1 MNPATTDQTVKVV
14 KAATRDAYGKT
25 LIELAKAGADIVVL
39 DADLSGSTRTAW
51 FGKEFPDRFINMGV
65 SEADMIGTAVGLSLV
80 GKIPFASTFSMF
92 ASGRAWEQIRNMV
105 CLNKANVKIVVTH
118 GGITVG
124 EDGASHQALEDIAIT
139 RAIPNLNVVVPA
151 DAFETASAI
160 KLAAAT
166 EGPFYIRL
174 TRNDIP
180 NLYASA
186 EDANY
191 QLGKGRV
198 MREGKDVTLI
208 GCGQMVYFCLQAADI
223 LAKQNI
229 SARVINMVSIKPIDS
244 ELIIKAA
251 KETKGFVTVE
261 EHSIYGG
268 LGSAVAEVLVQ
279 NHPAKV
285 EMIGMKGFG
294 TSGVAEQL
302 MEHFGLTA
310 NEIALAAQ
318 KLLK

>member
-1 MNPATTDQTVKVV
+1 MNPATVDPAVKVQ

-25 LIELAKAGADIVVL
+25 LIELAKTNQNIVVL

-51 FGKEFPDRFINMGV
+51 FGKEYPDRFINMGV
-65 SEADMIGTAVGLSLV
+65 SEADMIGTAVGLSLA

-124 EDGASHQALEDIAIT
+124 EDGASHQALEDISIT

-151 DAFETASAI
+151 DAYETASAI
-160 KLAAAT
+160 KVAAAT

-180 NLYASA
+180 YLYQSVD
-186 EDANY
+186 DANY
-191 QLGKGRV
+191 QLGKVRV
-198 MREGKDVTLI
+198 LREGKDVTI
-208 GCGQMVYFCLQAADI
+208 VGCGQMVYFCLLAAEE
-223 LAKQNI
+223 LAKKNV

-244 ELIIKAA
+244 DLIIKAA

-279 NHPAKV
+279 NHPAPVK
-285 EMIGMKGFG
+285 MIGLKGFG
-294 TSGVAEQL
+294 TSGPAEKL
-302 MEHFGLTA
+302 MEHFGLTTEKIVEA
-310 NEIALAAQ
+310 ALQ
-318 KLLK
+318 YK